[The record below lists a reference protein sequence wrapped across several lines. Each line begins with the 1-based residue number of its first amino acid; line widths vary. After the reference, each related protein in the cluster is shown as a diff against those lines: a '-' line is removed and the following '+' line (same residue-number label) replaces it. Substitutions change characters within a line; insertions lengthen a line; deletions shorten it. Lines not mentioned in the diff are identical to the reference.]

1 MFSCRLKQAGEV
13 GDLFELEELLAGW
26 GGGDHLVLQD
36 PGAVVGDED
45 GVQAGG
51 EGGVDVGLG
60 RVADHPGGGGVEGV
74 AGDELTVGRGVLFRE
89 DLHGREE
96 GAEAR
101 ALQLVGLLFK
111 IALGDHNAAMSL
123 AELGEGGVDLREEV
137 DLRGGDGVCERDDAR
152 VVFWRDGL
160 VA

>member
-1 MFSCRLKQAGEV
+1 M
-13 GDLFELEELLAGW
+13 LEELLARW
-26 GGGDHLVLQD
+26 GDVDHLVLQD
-36 PGAVVGDED
+36 PSAVMGDED

-60 RVADHPGGGGVEGV
+60 RVADHPGGGGVQGV
-74 AGDELTVGRGVLFRE
+74 AGDELAVGGGILFGE
-89 DLHGREE
+89 HLDGGEE
-96 GAEAR
+96 RAEAR

-111 IALGDHNAAMSL
+111 IALGDHDAAMAL